1 MALGKLSLSM
11 KDNFSKQAALY
22 AQFRPTYPQELYDF
36 LLPIVPDLSTAW
48 DCGTG
53 NGQVAAE
60 LAGYFDKVYATDI
73 SIKQL
78 NNAVQ
83 KANIIY
89 SITPAEQTSFPAKT
103 FDLITVAQ
111 AIHWFDFDKFYH
123 EVKRTLK
130 PDGILAVIGYGLVKT
145 EPQLSKVINY
155 LYKDVLGNYWDK
167 ERKYI
172 DENYQTI
179 PFPFNE
185 LPAPQL
191 SVFYQWNLEQLI
203 GYLNTWSAVQHYK
216 DKNGKDPVGLIID
229 DLTRVC
235 GSANIDIEF
244 PTLLR
249 VGKV

>member
-1 MALGKLSLSM
+1 MASGKLSLSM

-36 LLPIVPDLSTAW
+36 LLPIVPDLGVAW

-60 LAGYFDKVYATDI
+60 LAGYFEKVYATDI

-78 NNAVQ
+78 NNAIQ

-89 SITPAEQTSFPAKT
+89 SVTPAEQASFPNKT

-111 AIHWFDFDKFYH
+111 AIHWFDFEKFYS

-130 PDGILAVIGYGLVKT
+130 PDGIIAVIGYGLIKT
-145 EPQLSKVINY
+145 EPGLSKVINY
-155 LYKDVLGNYWDK
+155 LYRDVLGNYWDK

-185 LPAPQL
+185 LPTPEL
-191 SVFYQWNLEQLI
+191 SVSYKWSLEQLV
-203 GYLNTWSAVQHYK
+203 GYLNTWSAVQHYITQ
-216 DKNGKDPVGLIID
+216 NGKDPVGLIID
-229 DLTRVC
+229 DLSNVC
-235 GSANIDIEF
+235 GPTSIDVNF

-249 VGKV
+249 VGKI